1 MLNTALAQGSYV
13 TDELR
18 MFQETARRFMQT
30 EVGPHVARWDE
41 QGCVDRELWTKAGE
55 LGLLCPSIPVEYGG
69 GGGDVTYEKVLIE
82 EQGKAGCSAWG
93 LSLHNGIVAH
103 YILHYGTE
111 AQKQAWLPKLAS
123 GELVGAIA
131 MTEPG
136 TGSDLQSVRTTA
148 IADGDG
154 ENGEYI
160 VNGQKVFITN
170 GQQAGLI
177 IVVAK
182 TNPNDKAKGISLV
195 VVETDKVEGFRRG
208 RNLEKV
214 GMHGQDTS
222 ELFFENVRI
231 PRANLLGK
239 GEGMGFVQLMEQL
252 PQERLIVAWAAVAAM
267 ELALDITTQ
276 YVKDR
281 KAFGKRVIDFQ
292 NTRFKLAEARTEAML
307 ARVLVE
313 KCTELLLQKK
323 LDAVTAAMAKY
334 WTTDKQFEIADLC
347 LQLHGGYGYMDEYPI
362 SRLWRDSRVQRI
374 YGGTNEIM
382 KELIGRFL

>member
-1 MLNTALAQGSYV
+1 DYV
-13 TDELR
+13 
-18 MFQETARRFMQT
+18 
-30 EVGPHVARWDE
+30 
-41 QGCVDRELWTKAGE
+41 
-55 LGLLCPSIPVEYGG
+55 
-69 GGGDVTYEKVLIE
+69 
-82 EQGKAGCSAWG
+82 
-93 LSLHNGIVAH
+93 
-103 YILHYGTE
+103 
-111 AQKQAWLPKLAS
+111 
-123 GELVGAIA
+123 
-131 MTEPG
+131 
-136 TGSDLQSVRTTA
+136 
-148 IADGDG
+148 
-154 ENGEYI
+154 

-182 TNPNDKAKGISLV
+182 TNPNEKAKGVSLV
-195 VVETDKVEGFRRG
+195 VVETDKVQGFRRG

-231 PRANLLGK
+231 PKANLLGK
-239 GEGMGFVQLMEQL
+239 SEGMGFMQLMEQL
-252 PQERLIVAWAAVAAM
+252 PQERLIVAWAAVSAI
-267 ELALDITTQ
+267 ELALDITTT

-292 NTRFKLAEARTEAML
+292 NTRFQLAEARTEAML
-307 ARVLVE
+307 GRVLVE
-313 KCTELLLQKK
+313 RCTELLLQKK

>member
-1 MLNTALAQGSYV
+1 M

-18 MFQETARRFMQT
+18 MFQDTARRFMEA
-30 EVGPHVARWDE
+30 EVGPHVTRWDE
-41 QGCVDRELWTKAGE
+41 QGCVDRELWNKAGE
-55 LGLLCPSIPVEYGG
+55 LGLLCPSIPSEYGG
-69 GGGDVTYEKVLIE
+69 GDGNFAFEKILIE
-82 EQGKAGCSAWG
+82 EQAKVGCSAWG

-103 YILHYGTE
+103 YILNYGTE
-111 AQKQAWLPKLAS
+111 AQKKAWLPKLAS
-123 GELVGAIA
+123 GKLVSAIA

-148 IADGDG
+148 IADGDD
-154 ENGEYI
+154 YI
-160 VNGQKVFITN
+160 INGQKVFITN

-182 TNPNDKAKGISLV
+182 TNPEEKAKGVSLI
-195 VVETDKVEGFRRG
+195 VVETDKVDGFRRG
-208 RNLEKV
+208 RNLEKI

-222 ELFFENVRI
+222 ELFFENVRV
-231 PRANLLGK
+231 PKSNLLGP

-252 PQERLIVAWAAVAAM
+252 PQERLIVAIAAVAAI
-267 ELALDITTQ
+267 ELALDITTT

-292 NTRFKLAEARTEAML
+292 NTRFQLAEARTEATL
-307 ARVLVE
+307 GRVLIE
-313 KCTELLLQKK
+313 RCTELLLVKK

>member
-1 MLNTALAQGSYV
+1 MFNAALAQGRYV

-30 EVGPHVARWDE
+30 EVAPHVLRWDE
-41 QGCVDRELWTKAGE
+41 QGHVDRELWYKAAE
-55 LGLLCPSIPVEYGG
+55 LGLLCPSIPTEYGG
-69 GGGDVTYEKVLIE
+69 GGGDLAYEKVLVE
-82 EQGKAGCSAWG
+82 EQGRAGCSAWG

-103 YILHYGTE
+103 YILAYGTE

-148 IADGDG
+148 IADGD
-154 ENGEYI
+154 EYV

-182 TNPNDKAKGISLV
+182 TDPNEKAKGISLV
-195 VVETDKVEGFRRG
+195 VVETDKVSGFRRG

-231 PRANLLGK
+231 PKANLLGK

-267 ELALDITTQ
+267 ELALDLTTQ

-292 NTRFKLAEARTEAML
+292 NTRFQLAQARTEATL
-307 ARVLVE
+307 ARVFVE
-313 KCTELLLQKK
+313 RCTEMLLDKK
-323 LDAVTAAMAKY
+323 LDVVTAAMAKY

>member
-1 MLNTALAQGSYV
+1 MLNALLAKGSYV
-13 TDELR
+13 TDELT

-30 EVGPHVARWDE
+30 EVAPNVLRWDE
-41 QGCVDRELWTKAGE
+41 EGCVDRSLWIKAGE
-55 LGLLCPSIPVEYGG
+55 LGLLCPSIPAEYGG
-69 GGGDVTYEKVLIE
+69 GDGNFAFEKVLIE
-82 EQGKAGCSAWG
+82 EQAKAGCSAWG

-111 AQKQAWLPKLAS
+111 AQKKEWLPKLAS
-123 GELVGAIA
+123 GEHVGAIA

-148 IADGDG
+148 IADGDDYVI
-154 ENGEYI
+154 NGS
-160 VNGQKVFITN
+160 KVFITN

-177 IVVAK
+177 IVVVK
-182 TNPNDKAKGISLV
+182 TDAAEKAKGISLV
-195 VVETDKVEGFRRG
+195 VVEPDKVTGFRRG

-231 PRANLLGK
+231 PKSNLLGK
-239 GEGMGFVQLMEQL
+239 SEGMGFMQLMQQL
-252 PQERLIVAWAAVAAM
+252 PQERLIVALAGVAAI
-267 ELALDITTQ
+267 EYALDITTQ
-276 YVKDR
+276 YCKDR
-281 KAFGKRVIDFQ
+281 KAFGRSIIDFQ
-292 NTRFKLAEARTEAML
+292 NTRFKLAEARTEATL
-307 ARVLVE
+307 ARVFVE
-313 KCTELLLQKK
+313 KCTELLLINK
-323 LDAVTAAMAKY
+323 LDAATAAMSKY
-334 WTTDKQFEIADLC
+334 WITDKQFEIIDLC
-347 LQLHGGYGYMDEYPI
+347 LQLHGGYGYMNEYPI

>member
-1 MLNTALAQGSYV
+1 MLNAALAQGSYV

-30 EVGPHVARWDE
+30 EVGPNVARWDE
-41 QGCVDRELWTKAGE
+41 QGCVDRDLWTKAGA
-55 LGLLCPSIPVEYGG
+55 LGLLCASVPSEYGG
-69 GGGDVTYEKVLIE
+69 GDGNIAFEKVLIE
-82 EQGKAGCSAWG
+82 EQAKVGCSAWG

-111 AQKQAWLPKLAS
+111 AQKKSWLPKLAS
-123 GELVGAIA
+123 GEWVGAIA

-148 IADGDG
+148 LADGDD
-154 ENGEYI
+154 YV

-170 GQQAGLI
+170 GQQADLI

-182 TNPNDKAKGISLV
+182 TNPDDKGKGISLV
-195 VVETDKVEGFRRG
+195 VVEAGKAEGFRRG

-231 PRANLLGK
+231 PKTNLIGK
-239 GEGMGFVQLMEQL
+239 GEGMGFMQLMEQL
-252 PQERLIVAWAAVAAM
+252 PQERLIVAWAAVSAI
-267 ELALDITTQ
+267 ELALDITTT

-307 ARVLVE
+307 GRILVE
-313 KCTELLLQKK
+313 KCTELLLNRK

>member
-1 MLNTALAQGSYV
+1 MLNAALMQGRYMS
-13 TDELR
+13 DELR
-18 MFQETARRFMQT
+18 MFQDTARRFMQT
-30 EVGPHVARWDE
+30 EVAPHIARWDA
-41 QGCVDRELWTKAGE
+41 QGHVDRELWHKAGA
-55 LGLLCPSIPVEYGG
+55 LGLLCPSVPAAYGG
-69 GGGDVTYEKVLIE
+69 GDGNFAFEKVLIE
-82 EQGKAGCSAWG
+82 EQARVGCSAWG
-93 LSLHNGIVAH
+93 ASLHNGIVAH
-103 YILHYGTE
+103 YLLAYGSE
-111 AQKQAWLPKLAS
+111 AQKLEWLPKLAS

-136 TGSDLQSVRTTA
+136 TGSDLQSVRTSA
-148 IADGDG
+148 IADGDD
-154 ENGEYI
+154 YVI
-160 VNGQKVFITN
+160 NGQKVFITN
-170 GQQAGLI
+170 GQQAGLV

-182 TNPNDKAKGISLV
+182 TDPNEKAKGVSLL
-195 VVETDKVEGFRRG
+195 VVETDRADGFRRG

-222 ELFFENVRI
+222 ELFFENVRV
-231 PRANLLGK
+231 PKANLLGRS
-239 GEGMGFVQLMEQL
+239 EGLGFVQLMEQL
-252 PQERLIVAWAAVAAM
+252 PQERLIVALGAVGAI
-267 ELALDITTQ
+267 ELALDLTTA

-307 ARVLVE
+307 GRVLVE
-313 KCTELLLQKK
+313 RCTELLLEKK

>member
-1 MLNTALAQGSYV
+1 MLNALLASGSYT

-30 EVGPHVARWDE
+30 EVAPNVARWDE
-41 QGCVDRELWTKAGE
+41 EGCVDRELWNKAGE
-55 LGLLCPSIPVEYGG
+55 LGLLCPSIPSEYGG
-69 GGGDVTYEKVLIE
+69 GDGNFAFEKVLIE
-82 EQGKAGCSAWG
+82 EQGRAGCSAWG

-111 AQKQAWLPKLAS
+111 AQKKEWLPKLAS
-123 GELVGAIA
+123 GELVSAIA

-148 IADGDG
+148 IADGDDYVI
-154 ENGEYI
+154 NGS
-160 VNGQKVFITN
+160 KVFITN

-182 TNPNDKAKGISLV
+182 TNPNEKAKGVSLI
-195 VVETDKVEGFRRG
+195 VVETDKVQGFRRG
-208 RNLEKV
+208 RNLEKI

-222 ELFFENVRI
+222 ELFFENVRV
-231 PRANLLGK
+231 PKSNLLGK
-239 GEGMGFVQLMEQL
+239 SEGAGFMQLMQQL
-252 PQERLIVAWAAVAAM
+252 PQERLIVAIAGVAAI
-267 ELALDITTQ
+267 ELALEMTTQ
-276 YVKDR
+276 YCRDR
-281 KAFGKRVIDFQ
+281 KAFGRSILDFQ
-292 NTRFKLAEARTEAML
+292 NTRFKLAEAQTEASL
-307 ARVLVE
+307 ARVFME
-313 KCTELLLQKK
+313 KCTELLLINK
-323 LDAVTAAMAKY
+323 LDAATAAMAKY
-334 WTTDKQFEIADLC
+334 WITDKQFEIADLC
-347 LQLHGGYGYMDEYPI
+347 LQLHGGYGYMNEYPI

>member
-18 MFQETARRFMQT
+18 MFQETAKRFMQT
-30 EVGPHVARWDE
+30 EVAPHVTRWDE

-55 LGLLCPSIPVEYGG
+55 LGLLCPSIPSEYGG
-69 GGGDVTYEKVLIE
+69 GDGNFAFEKVLIE
-82 EQGKAGCSAWG
+82 EQAKAGCSAWG

-103 YILHYGTE
+103 YILNYGTE
-111 AQKQAWLPKLAS
+111 AQKQTWLPKLAS

-136 TGSDLQSVRTTA
+136 TGSDLQAVRTTA
-148 IADGDG
+148 IEDGDD
-154 ENGEYI
+154 YV

-182 TNPNDKAKGISLV
+182 TNPNEKAKGVSLV
-195 VVETDKVEGFRRG
+195 VIETDKVEGFRRG

-231 PRANLLGK
+231 PKTNLLGK
-239 GEGMGFVQLMEQL
+239 VEGMGFLQLMEQL
-252 PQERLIVAWAAVAAM
+252 PQERLIVALAAVAAI
-267 ELALDITTQ
+267 ELALDITTT

-307 ARVLVE
+307 GRVLIE
-313 KCTELLLQKK
+313 RCTELLLQRK
-323 LDAVTAAMAKY
+323 LDPVTAAMAKY

>member
-1 MLNTALAQGSYV
+1 MLNALLAQGSYV
-13 TDELR
+13 TDELT

-30 EVGPHVARWDE
+30 EVAPNVLRWDE
-41 QGCVDRELWTKAGE
+41 EGCVDRDLWTKAGE
-55 LGLLCPSIPVEYGG
+55 LGLLCPSIPSEYGG
-69 GGGDVTYEKVLIE
+69 GDGNFAFEKVLIE
-82 EQGKAGCSAWG
+82 EQAKAGCSAWG

-111 AQKQAWLPKLAS
+111 EQKKEWLPKLAT
-123 GELVGAIA
+123 GEHVGAIA

-148 IADGDG
+148 IADGD
-154 ENGEYI
+154 EYVLNGS
-160 VNGQKVFITN
+160 KVFITN

-177 IVVAK
+177 IVVVK
-182 TNPNDKAKGISLV
+182 TDTAEKAKGISLV
-195 VVETDKVEGFRRG
+195 VVEPDKVTGFRRG

-231 PRANLLGK
+231 PKSNLLGK
-239 GEGMGFVQLMEQL
+239 NEGQGFMQLMQQL
-252 PQERLIVAWAAVAAM
+252 PQERLIVALAGVAAI
-267 ELALDITTQ
+267 ELALDMTTQ
-276 YVKDR
+276 YCKDR
-281 KAFGKRVIDFQ
+281 KAFGRSIIDFQ
-292 NTRFKLAEARTEAML
+292 NTRFKLAEARTEATL
-307 ARVLVE
+307 ARVFVE
-313 KCTELLLQKK
+313 KCTELLLIKK
-323 LDAVTAAMAKY
+323 LDAATAAMSKY
-334 WTTDKQFEIADLC
+334 WITDKQFEIIDLC
-347 LQLHGGYGYMDEYPI
+347 LQLHGGYGYMNEYPI

>member
-1 MLNTALAQGSYV
+1 MSMLNAALAEGRYV
-13 TDELR
+13 TDELK
-18 MFQETARRFMQT
+18 MFHDTARRFMQA
-30 EVGPHVARWDE
+30 EVAPHVLRWDE
-41 QGCVDRELWTKAGE
+41 QGHVDRELWNKAGE
-55 LGLLCPSIPVEYGG
+55 LGLLCPSIPAEYGG
-69 GGGDVTYEKVLIE
+69 GGGDVAYEKMLIE
-82 EQGKAGCSAWG
+82 EQGRAGCSAWG

-103 YILHYGTE
+103 YILAYGTE
-111 AQKQAWLPKLAS
+111 AQKQAWLPKLAT
-123 GELVGAIA
+123 GELVSAIA

-136 TGSDLQSVRTTA
+136 TGSDLQAVRTTA
-148 IADGDG
+148 IADGD
-154 ENGEYI
+154 EY
-160 VNGQKVFITN
+160 VLNGQKVFITN

-182 TNPNDKAKGISLV
+182 TDPNEKAKGISLV
-195 VVETDKVEGFRRG
+195 VVETDKVSGFRRG

-231 PRANLLGK
+231 PKANLLGK
-239 GEGMGFVQLMEQL
+239 GEGLGFVQLMEQL

-267 ELALDITTQ
+267 ELALDLTTQ

-292 NTRFKLAEARTEAML
+292 NTRFQLAHARTEATL
-307 ARVLVE
+307 ARVFVE
-313 KCTELLLQKK
+313 RCTELLMDKK
-323 LDAVTAAMAKY
+323 LDVVTAAMAKY

-382 KELIGRFL
+382 KELASRFL

>member
-1 MLNTALAQGSYV
+1 MLNSLLKEGNYY

-30 EVGPHVARWDE
+30 EVGPNVLRWDKE
-41 QGCVDRELWTKAGE
+41 GCVDRELWNKAGA
-55 LGLLCPSIPVEYGG
+55 LGLLCPSVPAEYGG
-69 GGGDVTYEKVLIE
+69 GDGNVAFEKVLIE
-82 EQGKAGCSAWG
+82 EQAKVGCSSWG

-103 YILHYGTE
+103 YILQYGTE
-111 AQKQAWLPKLAS
+111 AQKKAWLPKLAS
-123 GELVGAIA
+123 GELVSAIA

-136 TGSDLQSVRTTA
+136 TGSDLQAVRTTA
-148 IADGDG
+148 IADGD
-154 ENGEYI
+154 EYVI
-160 VNGQKVFITN
+160 NGQKVFITN

-182 TNPNDKAKGISLV
+182 TDPNEKAKGVSLI
-195 VVETDKVEGFRRG
+195 VVETDKVQGFRRG
-208 RNLEKV
+208 RNLEKI

-222 ELFFENVRI
+222 ELFFENVRV
-231 PRANLLGK
+231 PKVNLLGK
-239 GEGMGFVQLMEQL
+239 AEGSGFVQLMQQL
-252 PQERLIVAWAAVAAM
+252 PQERLIVAWAAVAAI
-267 ELALDITTQ
+267 ELALDMTTT

-292 NTRFKLAEARTEAML
+292 NTRFQLAEARTEAML
-307 ARVLVE
+307 GRVLVE
-313 KCTELLLQKK
+313 RCTELLLKNK

>member
-1 MLNTALAQGSYV
+1 MLNALLAKGSYV
-13 TDELR
+13 TDELT

-30 EVGPHVARWDE
+30 EVAPNVLRWDE
-41 QGCVDRELWTKAGE
+41 EGCVDRDLWTKAGE
-55 LGLLCPSIPVEYGG
+55 LGLLCPSIPAEYGG
-69 GGGDVTYEKVLIE
+69 GDGNFAFEKVLIE
-82 EQGKAGCSAWG
+82 EQAKAGCSAWG

-111 AQKQAWLPKLAS
+111 EQKKTWLPKLAS
-123 GELVGAIA
+123 GEHVGAIA

-148 IADGDG
+148 IADGD
-154 ENGEYI
+154 EYVLNGS
-160 VNGQKVFITN
+160 KVFITN

-177 IVVAK
+177 IVVVK
-182 TNPNDKAKGISLV
+182 TDTAEKAKGISLV
-195 VVETDKVEGFRRG
+195 VVEPDKVTGFRRG

-231 PRANLLGK
+231 PKSNLLGK
-239 GEGMGFVQLMEQL
+239 NEGQGFMQLMQQL
-252 PQERLIVAWAAVAAM
+252 PQERLIVALAGVAAI
-267 ELALDITTQ
+267 ELALDMTTQ
-276 YVKDR
+276 YCKDR
-281 KAFGKRVIDFQ
+281 KAFGRSIIDFQ
-292 NTRFKLAEARTEAML
+292 NTRFKLAEARTEATL
-307 ARVLVE
+307 ARVFVE
-313 KCTELLLQKK
+313 KCTELLLINK
-323 LDAVTAAMAKY
+323 LDAATAAMSKY
-334 WTTDKQFEIADLC
+334 WITDKQFEIIDLC
-347 LQLHGGYGYMDEYPI
+347 LQLHGGYGYMNEYPI

>member
-1 MLNTALAQGSYV
+1 MSMLNAALAEGRYV
-13 TDELR
+13 TDELK
-18 MFQETARRFMQT
+18 MFHDTARRFMQA
-30 EVGPHVARWDE
+30 EVAPHVLRWDE
-41 QGCVDRELWTKAGE
+41 QGYVDRELWNKAGE
-55 LGLLCPSIPVEYGG
+55 LGLLCPSIPTEYGG
-69 GGGDVTYEKVLIE
+69 GGGDVAYEKVLIE
-82 EQGKAGCSAWG
+82 EQGRAGCSAWG

-103 YILHYGTE
+103 YILAYGTE
-111 AQKQAWLPKLAS
+111 AQKQDWLPKLAT

-148 IADGDG
+148 IADGD
-154 ENGEYI
+154 EY
-160 VNGQKVFITN
+160 VLNGQKVFITN

-182 TNPNDKAKGISLV
+182 TDPNEKAKGISLL
-195 VVETDKVEGFRRG
+195 VVETGKVSGFRRG

-231 PRANLLGK
+231 PKANLLGK
-239 GEGMGFVQLMEQL
+239 GEGLGFVQLMEQL

-267 ELALDITTQ
+267 ELALDLTTQ

-292 NTRFKLAEARTEAML
+292 NTRFQLAHARTEATL
-307 ARVLVE
+307 ARVFVE
-313 KCTELLLQKK
+313 RCTELLMDKK
-323 LDAVTAAMAKY
+323 LDVVTAAMAKY

>member
-18 MFQETARRFMQT
+18 MFQETAKRFMQT
-30 EVGPHVARWDE
+30 EVAPHVTRWDE

-55 LGLLCPSIPVEYGG
+55 LGLLCASIPSEYGG
-69 GGGDVTYEKVLIE
+69 GDGNFAFEKVLIE
-82 EQGKAGCSAWG
+82 EQAKAGCSAWG

-103 YILHYGTE
+103 YILNYGTE
-111 AQKQAWLPKLAS
+111 EQKQNWLPKLAS

-136 TGSDLQSVRTTA
+136 TGSDLQAVRTTA
-148 IADGDG
+148 IEDGDD
-154 ENGEYI
+154 YV

-182 TNPNDKAKGISLV
+182 TNPNEKAKGVSLV
-195 VVETDKVEGFRRG
+195 VVEADKVEGFRRG

-231 PRANLLGK
+231 PKTNLLGK
-239 GEGMGFVQLMEQL
+239 VEGMGFLQLMEQL
-252 PQERLIVAWAAVAAM
+252 PQERLIVALAAVAAI
-267 ELALDITTQ
+267 ELALDITTT

-307 ARVLVE
+307 GRVLIE
-313 KCTELLLQKK
+313 RCTELLLQRK
-323 LDAVTAAMAKY
+323 LDPVTAAMAKY

>member
-1 MLNTALAQGSYV
+1 MLNALLAQGSYV

-18 MFQETARRFMQT
+18 MFQDTARRFMQT
-30 EVGPHVARWDE
+30 EVAPHVERWDE
-41 QGCVDRELWTKAGE
+41 QGHVDRELWNKAGA
-55 LGLLCPSIPVEYGG
+55 LGLLCPSIPSEYGG
-69 GGGDVTYEKVLIE
+69 GDGNFAFEKVLIE
-82 EQGKAGCSAWG
+82 EQARAGCSAWG

-103 YILHYGTE
+103 YILQYGTE
-111 AQKQAWLPKLAS
+111 EQKQAWLPKLAS
-123 GELVGAIA
+123 GEWVGAIA

-148 IADGDG
+148 IADDEG
-154 ENGEYI
+154 YLI
-160 VNGQKVFITN
+160 NGQKVFITN
-170 GQQAGLI
+170 GQQADLI

-182 TNPNDKAKGISLV
+182 TDPNEKAKGVSLLV
-195 VVETDKVEGFRRG
+195 VEAPNVQGFRRG
-208 RNLEKV
+208 RNLEKI

-222 ELFFENVRI
+222 ELFFENVRV
-231 PRANLLGK
+231 PATALLGRSQ
-239 GEGMGFVQLMEQL
+239 GMGFMQLMEQL
-252 PQERLIVAWAAVAAM
+252 PQERLIVALAAVGAI
-267 ELALDITTQ
+267 ELALDLTTV

-307 ARVLVE
+307 GRILVE
-313 KCTELLLQKK
+313 RCTELLIQKK

>member
-30 EVGPHVARWDE
+30 EVAPNVARWDE
-41 QGCVDRELWTKAGE
+41 QGHVDRTRWNKAGE
-55 LGLLCPSIPVEYGG
+55 LGLLCPSIPSEYGG
-69 GGGDVTYEKVLIE
+69 GDGDVAYEKVLIE
-82 EQGKAGCSAWG
+82 EQAKVGCSSWG

-111 AQKQAWLPKLAS
+111 AQKKAWLPKLAS
-123 GELVGAIA
+123 GEWVGAIA

-136 TGSDLQSVRTTA
+136 TGSDLQSVRATA
-148 IADGDG
+148 IADGDD
-154 ENGEYI
+154 Y
-160 VNGQKVFITN
+160 VLNGQKVFITN
-170 GQQAGLI
+170 GQQADLI

-182 TNPNDKAKGISLV
+182 TDPNEKAKGVSLV
-195 VVETDKVEGFRRG
+195 VVETQKVQGFRRG

-231 PRANLLGK
+231 PKSNLLGK
-239 GEGMGFVQLMEQL
+239 GEGMGFMQLMEQL
-252 PQERLIVAWAAVAAM
+252 PQERLIVAWAAVAAI
-267 ELALDITTQ
+267 ELALDITTT

-307 ARVLVE
+307 GRILVE
-313 KCTELLLQKK
+313 KCTELLLKKK

>member
-1 MLNTALAQGSYV
+1 MLNALLAKGSYV
-13 TDELR
+13 TDELT

-30 EVGPHVARWDE
+30 EVAPNVLRWDE
-41 QGCVDRELWTKAGE
+41 EGCVDRDLWTKAGE
-55 LGLLCPSIPVEYGG
+55 LGLLCPSIPSEYGG
-69 GGGDVTYEKVLIE
+69 GDGNFAFEKVLIE
-82 EQGKAGCSAWG
+82 EQAKAGCSAWG

-111 AQKQAWLPKLAS
+111 EQKKTWLPKLAT
-123 GELVGAIA
+123 GEHVGAIA

-148 IADGDG
+148 IADGD
-154 ENGEYI
+154 EYVLNGS
-160 VNGQKVFITN
+160 KVFITN

-177 IVVAK
+177 IVVVK
-182 TNPNDKAKGISLV
+182 TDTAEKAKGISLV
-195 VVETDKVEGFRRG
+195 VVEPDKVTGFRRG

-231 PRANLLGK
+231 PKSNLLGK
-239 GEGMGFVQLMEQL
+239 NEGQGFMQLMQQL
-252 PQERLIVAWAAVAAM
+252 PQERLIVALAGVAAI
-267 ELALDITTQ
+267 ELALDMTTQ
-276 YVKDR
+276 YCKDR
-281 KAFGKRVIDFQ
+281 KAFGRSIIDFQ
-292 NTRFKLAEARTEAML
+292 NTRFKLAEARTEATL
-307 ARVLVE
+307 ARVFVE
-313 KCTELLLQKK
+313 KCTELLLINK
-323 LDAVTAAMAKY
+323 LDAATAAMSKY
-334 WTTDKQFEIADLC
+334 WITDKQFEIIDLC
-347 LQLHGGYGYMDEYPI
+347 LQLHGGYGYMNEYPI